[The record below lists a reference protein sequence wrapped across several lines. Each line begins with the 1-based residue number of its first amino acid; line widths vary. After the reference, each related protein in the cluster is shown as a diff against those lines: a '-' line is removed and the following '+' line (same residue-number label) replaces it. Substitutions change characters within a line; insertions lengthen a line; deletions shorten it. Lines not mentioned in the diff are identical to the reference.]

1 MSPPKNNSRKFNK
14 PSRGTGHRFTN
25 ARILAEDERRLNY
38 NIEGLQTCM
47 KLATNT
53 KKTNAERKESRSE
66 DEDETLNKSAT
77 NLIEIDNPNRTLR
90 KDNLKASDM
99 SNITPEMSR
108 REREAAEK
116 EAARQRYWKLHKEGK
131 TEQAKTDL
139 ARLAIIKKEREEAA
153 MKRKAEAD

>member
-1 MSPPKNNSRKFNK
+1 MRKGKN
-14 PSRGTGHRFTN
+14 
-25 ARILAEDERRLNY
+25 LE
-38 NIEGLQTCM
+38 
-47 KLATNT
+47 
-53 KKTNAERKESRSE
+53 
-66 DEDETLNKSAT
+66 NKSAT

-99 SNITPEMSR
+99 SNITPEMSQ
-108 REREAAEK
+108 AAEK

-153 MKRKAEAD
+153 MKRKAEADANPMVLWED

>member
-25 ARILAEDERRLNY
+25 ARILAEDERRLN
-38 NIEGLQTCM
+38 
-47 KLATNT
+47 
-53 KKTNAERKESRSE
+53 
-66 DEDETLNKSAT
+66 NKSAT

-108 REREAAEK
+108 RER
-116 EAARQRYWKLHKEGK
+116 
-131 TEQAKTDL
+131 
-139 ARLAIIKKEREEAA
+139 
-153 MKRKAEAD
+153 